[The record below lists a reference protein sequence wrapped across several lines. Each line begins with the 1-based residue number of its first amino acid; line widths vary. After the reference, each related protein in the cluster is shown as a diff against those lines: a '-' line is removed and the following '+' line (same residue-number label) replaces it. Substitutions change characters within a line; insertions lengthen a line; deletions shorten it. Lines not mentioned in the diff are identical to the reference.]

1 MLMKMVCIKMTKSI
15 KIQVILTLILSCLML
30 SACDDGL
37 RKAPYSKQDMEEYL
51 EDVYEEDLVILS
63 RTEIY
68 DPEFGTLQKVE
79 YEIGYA
85 DGREETFYLI
95 DMHDGGFAG
104 WNVNEYIPR
113 DEE

>member
-1 MLMKMVCIKMTKSI
+1 MKMVCIKMTKSI
-15 KIQVILTLILSCLML
+15 KIQVILTVILSCLML

-37 RKAPYSKQDMEEYL
+37 RKAPYSEQDMEDYL
-51 EDVYEEDLVILS
+51 EAAYEEKLVILS

-68 DPEFGTLQKVE
+68 DPEFGTVQKVE

-95 DMHDGGFAG
+95 DMHDGGMAG
-104 WNVNEYIPR
+104 WNVNEYSER
-113 DEE
+113 

>member
-1 MLMKMVCIKMTKSI
+1 
-15 KIQVILTLILSCLML
+15 ML

-51 EDVYEEDLVILS
+51 EDTYEADLVILS

-68 DPEFGTLQKVE
+68 DSEFETLQKVE

-85 DGREETFYLI
+85 DDREETFYLI
-95 DMHDGGFAG
+95 DIHDGGMAG
-104 WNVNEYIPR
+104 WNVNEYVPQ
-113 DEE
+113 DAE

>member
-85 DGREETFYLI
+85 VGREETFYLI
-95 DMHDGGFAG
+95 DMHDGGFVG